1 MHDKDTRM
9 PLLLSFIQCH
19 AGQYGLDT
27 ATVAPAS
34 ADASFR
40 RYFRV
45 QGKTAQSAQTSY
57 IIMDAP
63 PSHEDCTPFI
73 KVAGLFQQAGLNVPD
88 VLEQNLAQGFLLL
101 KDLGSTTYLNALQSG
116 ADHRPLYADAI
127 AALVALQAASSTN
140 TSSASA
146 AALPT
151 YDSAK
156 LKQEMSLFEDW
167 FLIKHHSIVLNDRE
181 RALLQVAIKLISDAS
196 TRQTSVWVHRDY
208 HCRNLMVTD
217 AVNPGVLDFQDAVYG
232 PYTYDLV
239 SLLRDAYIDWPEEA
253 QIELALDY
261 WKKAQAAG
269 VPVPE
274 DFGELWRDFEWMGLQ
289 RHLKVLGIF
298 ARLYHRD
305 GKDGYLKDVPL
316 VMQYAQC
323 VAQRYDGLG
332 ILVRLFDRVQGV
344 ERKVGVTF

>member
-1 MHDKDTRM
+1 MHDNDARM
-9 PLLLSFIQCH
+9 PLLLSFVQRH
-19 AGQYGLDT
+19 AGLYGLDA
-27 ATVAPAS
+27 ATIAPAS

-40 RYFRV
+40 RYFRILGKAA
-45 QGKTAQSAQTSY
+45 QGKQTSY

-63 PSHEDCTPFI
+63 PSHEDCEPFI
-73 KVAGLFQQAGLNVPD
+73 KVASLLGEAGLNVPD
-88 VLEQNLAQGFLLL
+88 VLEQDLVQGFLLL

-116 ADHRPLYADAI
+116 ADHRPLYADAVT
-127 AALVALQAASSTN
+127 ALVKLQAASATKP
-140 TSSASA
+140 T
-146 AALPT
+146 ALPA
-151 YDSAK
+151 YDAVK

-217 AVNPGVLDFQDAVYG
+217 AANPGVLDFQDAVCG

-269 VPVPE
+269 VLVPE

-305 GKDGYLKDVPL
+305 GKDGYLKDIPL
-316 VMQYAQC
+316 VMQYAQR